1 MLNNQ
6 MKTIVEQ
13 VKLHSVLFCNAILEI
28 SNEDAQ
34 RRLSN
39 QTNHIAWLAGAL
51 VSGRYEIAAM
61 LGIKQKETF
70 AELFAGN
77 KGIQGGVIYPHLNQL
92 EKDWLSIS
100 PILTETLSS
109 LTDEQTATIASP
121 FKEYYIIE
129 DSFMGA
135 ITFIIDRESYI
146 IGQIALLRKIFG
158 YNAMEYP
165 FNNKQV

>member
-1 MLNNQ
+1 MNTLL
-6 MKTIVEQ
+6 EQ
-13 VKLHSVLFCNAILEI
+13 VKLHSTLFCNALCDI

-34 RRLSN
+34 RRVNN

-51 VSGRYEIAAM
+51 VSGRYEVAAM
-61 LGIKQKETF
+61 LGIQQKETF

-77 KGIQGGVIYPHLNQL
+77 KGIQEDIVYPHLNKL
-92 EKDWLSIS
+92 ENDWLTIS

-121 FKEYYIIE
+121 FEEYYIIE